1 MEKILAVD
9 LCDTLY
15 KSNTTQDFFNYV
27 FAKDDLY
34 KKLKR
39 KNSSFSFK
47 VVNKLSN
54 KILKK
59 DKSRIVMTKILSGKS
74 LGEIESLVDSFIID
88 YLEPLKIEK
97 VHKIISEYKM
107 KGYKVIIISAS
118 YDFIAKG
125 IVKRLGFDGYIT
137 SEAEVLENKY
147 TGKVSRDIL
156 YTKFNVFKNKYTVN
170 DNLVMITDNIT
181 DYDFVRETKKSYI
194 VINNRNK
201 NFWNQ
206 HKEEKFIFVEE

>member
-59 DKSRIVMTKILSGKS
+59 DKSRILMTKILSGKS
-74 LGEIESLVDSFIID
+74 LGEIESLVDSFITD

-125 IVKRLGFDGYIT
+125 IVKRLEFDDYIT
-137 SEAEVLENKY
+137 SEAEVSENKY

-170 DNLVMITDNIT
+170 DNLVMITDNTT

-206 HKEEKFIFVEE
+206 HKEEKFIFVEG

>member
-59 DKSRIVMTKILSGKS
+59 DKSRILMTKILSGKS
-74 LGEIESLVDSFIID
+74 LGEIESLVDSFITD

-97 VHKIISEYKM
+97 VHKIISEYKTQ
-107 KGYKVIIISAS
+107 GYKVIIISAS

-125 IVKRLGFDGYIT
+125 IVKRLEFDDYIT

-170 DNLVMITDNIT
+170 DNLMMITDNTT

-206 HKEEKFIFVEE
+206 HKEEKFIFVEG

>member
-170 DNLVMITDNIT
+170 DNLIMITDNTT

>member
-59 DKSRIVMTKILSGKS
+59 DKSRILMTKVLKGKS
-74 LGEIESLVDSFIID
+74 LEEIDSLVDNFITD

-97 VHKIISEYKM
+97 VHKIINDYKM
-107 KGYKVIIISAS
+107 QGYKVIIISAS
-118 YDFIAKG
+118 YDFIAKR
-125 IVKRLGFDGYIT
+125 IVKKLGFDGYIT

-147 TGKVSRDIL
+147 TGEVSRDIL

-170 DNLVMITDNIT
+170 DNLVMITDNTT
-181 DYDFVRETKKSYI
+181 DYGFVKQTKKSYI

-201 NFWNQ
+201 DFWNQ

>member
-27 FAKDDLY
+27 FAKDNLY

-59 DKSRIVMTKILSGKS
+59 DMSRIVITKILSGKS
-74 LGEIESLVDSFIID
+74 LEEIDSLVDDFITD

-97 VHKIISEYKM
+97 VHKIINEYKEQ
-107 KGYKVIIISAS
+107 GYKVIIISAS
-118 YDFIAKG
+118 YDFIAKR
-125 IVKRLGFDGYIT
+125 IVKRLGFDDCIT

-147 TGKVSRDIL
+147 TGRVSRDIL

-170 DNLVMITDNIT
+170 DNLVMITDNTT
-181 DYDFVRETKKSYI
+181 DYDFVKQTKKSYI

-201 NFWNQ
+201 DFWNQ
-206 HKEEKFIFVEE
+206 RKEEKFIFVEE